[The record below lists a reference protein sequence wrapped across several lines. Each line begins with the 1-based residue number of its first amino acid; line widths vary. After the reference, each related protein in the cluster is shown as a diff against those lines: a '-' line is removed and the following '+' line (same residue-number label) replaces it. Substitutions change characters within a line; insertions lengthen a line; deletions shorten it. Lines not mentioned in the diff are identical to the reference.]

1 MKIEVFKHATIRL
14 ISEKVIYFDPYQVEN
29 DLNYASYIFITHEHY
44 DHFDKES
51 INKLLSNQTILIV
64 PTCLKEKAYS
74 LTKNV
79 LIVEPNKTYRLA
91 DLTFDTIPA
100 YNINS
105 TFHCKDKNYV
115 GYNVL
120 IDNKWYYIMGDTDAT
135 VESTKVKTDICFVP
149 IGGTYTMD
157 AIEAAHYIN
166 SLKPKIAIPIHYGSI
181 VGDKSLAEDFKK
193 LINEE
198 IKVEILI

>member
-14 ISEKVIYFDPYQVEN
+14 VSEKVIYFDPYQVEN
-29 DLNYASYIFITHEHY
+29 NLNDASYIFITHEHY
-44 DHFDKES
+44 DHFDEES
-51 INKLLSNQTILIV
+51 LKKLLTNKTILIV

-79 LIVEPNKTYRLA
+79 LTVEPNKTYRLD
-91 DLTFDTIPA
+91 DLMINTIPA

-120 IDNKWYYIMGDTDAT
+120 IDDQWYYIMGDTDVT
-135 VESTKVKTDICFVP
+135 VEKHK
-149 IGGTYTMD
+149 
-157 AIEAAHYIN
+157 N
-166 SLKPKIAIPIHYGSI
+166 
-181 VGDKSLAEDFKK
+181 
-193 LINEE
+193 
-198 IKVEILI
+198 